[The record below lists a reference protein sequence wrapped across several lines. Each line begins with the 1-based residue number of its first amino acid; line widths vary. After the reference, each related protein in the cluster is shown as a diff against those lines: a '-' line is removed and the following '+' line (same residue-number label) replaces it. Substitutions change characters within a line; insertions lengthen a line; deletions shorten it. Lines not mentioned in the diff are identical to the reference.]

1 MHHYI
6 LIRYEMYIYDMI
18 SEINSDRI
26 VKSLQSFHKNFSSIG
41 AFVDVGGKTKYCV
54 SCGNTATQEAIFTVE
69 GATIIEK
76 YCDSCAKK
84 NIS

>member
-1 MHHYI
+1 MT
-6 LIRYEMYIYDMI
+6 
-18 SEINSDRI
+18 SEKNSNP
-26 VKSLQSFHKNFSSIG
+26 VVMSLHTFRKEFSSIR

-54 SCGNTATQEAIFTVE
+54 SCGNTATQEAIFAVD

-84 NIS
+84 EI

>member
-1 MHHYI
+1 
-6 LIRYEMYIYDMI
+6 MI
-18 SEINSDRI
+18 SEKNSNP
-26 VKSLQSFHKNFSSIG
+26 VMTSLHSLHKNFSSIR
-41 AFVDVGGKTKYCV
+41 AFVDVKGNIKPCV
-54 SCGNTATQEAIFTVE
+54 ICGNTATQEAIFSVE